1 MNPEVK
7 IFGGALLHEYKQIL
21 CRMLPDK
28 YQSNFYEKA
37 DGDFIL
43 ICTEDRWCVFESSQH
58 SVTKLA
64 QLKQYKTLTCG
75 FSSYDTLVLSS
86 STPEQAVVS
95 LQRQIQSISG
105 KVLEP
110 GDFLIKKSVE
120 YSDTAVLLCVA
131 VLLLLDQKQAVFE
144 F

>member
-43 ICTEDRWCVFESSQH
+43 ICTEDRWF
-58 SVTKLA
+58 
-64 QLKQYKTLTCG
+64 
-75 FSSYDTLVLSS
+75 F
-86 STPEQAVVS
+86 P
-95 LQRQIQSISG
+95 
-105 KVLEP
+105 
-110 GDFLIKKSVE
+110 
-120 YSDTAVLLCVA
+120 LC
-131 VLLLLDQKQAVFE
+131 
-144 F
+144 